1 MHLYLLLFK
10 NLELLNLEFFD
21 DFKMNEILNLDFLI
35 KKKLILINNFFVKNY
50 YENLCNE
57 KIKYYVYPP

>member
-50 YENLCNE
+50 KYYENLCNE
-57 KIKYYVYPP
+57 KI

>member
-21 DFKMNEILNLDFLI
+21 DFKMNEILNLNFLI

-50 YENLCNE
+50 KYYENLCNE
-57 KIKYYVYPP
+57 KI